1 MPLGL
6 VHASACG
13 TDVEI
18 PLPHQGAGSLQ
29 AVSDCAGYTCEE
41 EQVSRGGGQLDVLG
55 PRRALLPPPQHCA
68 ALSGETEHCLAF
80 GVTAN

>member
-41 EQVSRGGGQLDVLG
+41 EQVSHVVVGDSWMSSDQGGLSCLFLNAVQLFLE
-55 PRRALLPPPQHCA
+55 RQSIAWR
-68 ALSGETEHCLAF
+68 LA
-80 GVTAN
+80 